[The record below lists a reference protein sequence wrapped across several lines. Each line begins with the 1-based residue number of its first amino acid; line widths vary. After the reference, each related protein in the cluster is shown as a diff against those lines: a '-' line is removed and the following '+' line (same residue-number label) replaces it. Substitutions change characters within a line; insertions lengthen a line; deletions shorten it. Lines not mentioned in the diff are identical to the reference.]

1 MKKVLVIASH
11 FPPNATGGVIRIAK
25 LTKYFGQFGWQSVVV
40 TSSAT
45 VQTEELKSDVKN
57 VASVYRFSAFDIRKL
72 FFMAKSAVV
81 FVKALISKLNKGHIK
96 KEAAITNQKK
106 TGRTQSSLAHRF
118 VIPDYMIFWVPLAI
132 LGGVYAAK
140 KHKVSVILSTSP
152 LPSANLVAYCVSK
165 LARLPWVLDMRDPWT
180 TNPIGEKR
188 GHPCLERFDRFLE
201 SKALKSADHV
211 VVVSSYFIPPIIEAF
226 PFIPQDKFS
235 VVTNGY
241 DPDDFVNLKEKK
253 FDKYTIAHCGSF
265 YQDRSAIPFLE
276 ALRKLLD
283 ANPTYVQHLQVM
295 LVGDAGIEAQLKARE
310 LGLLH
315 VVKFVGIVPHTE
327 SLSFIAGAD
336 LLLLVPGP
344 GKSTMTGK
352 VFEYLAV
359 QKPILAL
366 VGEGG
371 LKEMLEEYD
380 IGQVVDPNDV
390 ESIKNAIL
398 SKYESRTSP
407 TEGNFTQIENNY
419 SRKEIAR
426 RIAFIMDSVSK

>member
-152 LPSANLVAYCVSK
+152 LPSL
-165 LARLPWVLDMRDPWT
+165 
-180 TNPIGEKR
+180 
-188 GHPCLERFDRFLE
+188 
-201 SKALKSADHV
+201 
-211 VVVSSYFIPPIIEAF
+211 
-226 PFIPQDKFS
+226 KFS
-235 VVTNGY
+235 I
-241 DPDDFVNLKEKK
+241 NLIIS
-253 FDKYTIAHCGSF
+253 TIS
-265 YQDRSAIPFLE
+265 
-276 ALRKLLD
+276 
-283 ANPTYVQHLQVM
+283 
-295 LVGDAGIEAQLKARE
+295 
-310 LGLLH
+310 
-315 VVKFVGIVPHTE
+315 
-327 SLSFIAGAD
+327 
-336 LLLLVPGP
+336 
-344 GKSTMTGK
+344 
-352 VFEYLAV
+352 
-359 QKPILAL
+359 
-366 VGEGG
+366 
-371 LKEMLEEYD
+371 
-380 IGQVVDPNDV
+380 
-390 ESIKNAIL
+390 
-398 SKYESRTSP
+398 
-407 TEGNFTQIENNY
+407 
-419 SRKEIAR
+419 
-426 RIAFIMDSVSK
+426 